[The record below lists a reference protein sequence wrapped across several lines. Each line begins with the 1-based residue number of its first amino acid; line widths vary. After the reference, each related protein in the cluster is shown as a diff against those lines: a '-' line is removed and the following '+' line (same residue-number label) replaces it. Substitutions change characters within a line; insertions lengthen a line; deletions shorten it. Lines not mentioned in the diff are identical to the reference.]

1 MGSSLFFY
9 LGDAPARLMGAMVM
23 ALRFEKSVWWWWK
36 RSHGVEEAM
45 HQQKKN

>member
-23 ALRFEKSVWWWWK
+23 ALRFEKSVWWWK